1 MSDSEKR
8 LTTHQEIEKAIEAG
22 EATAAPKSKRH
33 GLKATVEHF
42 LEMSLVP
49 SENYDKLSQ
58 RKQSEQDTEMRG
70 FFKAQENLREI
81 IVLGGTEAIQPL
93 AEVRTES
100 QWRPTYM
107 EGLGRVWFG

>member
-1 MSDSEKR
+1 MADEK
-8 LTTHQEIEKAIEAG
+8 LSTQEEIQRAIDAG
-22 EATAAPKSKRH
+22 EAKRAPKGKRH
-33 GLKATVEHF
+33 GLKVTVENF
-42 LEMSLVP
+42 LEMSLVR

-58 RKQSEQDTEMRG
+58 RKQAEQDTEMRG

-100 QWRPTYM
+100 QWRPKYM